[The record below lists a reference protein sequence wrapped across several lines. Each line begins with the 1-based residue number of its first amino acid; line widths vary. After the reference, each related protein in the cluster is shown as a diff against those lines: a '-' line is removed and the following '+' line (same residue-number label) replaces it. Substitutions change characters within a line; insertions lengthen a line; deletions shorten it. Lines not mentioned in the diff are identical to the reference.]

1 MLLCN
6 YLQLFRR
13 GIERLE
19 NYGYTESINIKE
31 EIRPN
36 KQAIIKAKI
45 VLVDSSVLHI
55 KEYIDAKH
63 KMEKV
68 SYAYQYQDRNG
79 KLIFRYDNAVHRPA
93 LRFREHKHTKDGL
106 IIEASLPDISDIVDE
121 VAGYV

>member
-55 KEYIDAKH
+55 KEYIDAKY